1 MKAKKQT
8 TKKRKPRK
16 QTGGR
21 QIRKKRKP
29 RKRTAGRK
37 LRKQMKRTGKKRRK
51 QTGRGRGGFLG
62 IGHLWPDSDPFS

>member
-21 QIRKKRKP
+21 QIRKKHKSKKRTGGRKP
-29 RKRTAGRK
+29 RKQ
-37 LRKQMKRTGKKRRK
+37 RKQKG
-51 QTGRGRGGFLG
+51 GRGVFGLR
-62 IGHLWPDSDPFS
+62 HLSG